1 MMSLR
6 PERASVARCLAGAAL
21 LWGLA
26 ASCAAHAANVLQSL
40 NASSQSG
47 QVVVDLKFAEPLSAP
62 PAGFTID
69 RPATVVLDF
78 PGVSSDLGMHALKSS
93 EGNLRSADVV
103 QAQGRSR
110 VVLNLRESTTYTTSI
125 HGNELRVTMAAPPNG
140 LANSSASTTPVSAPV
155 HFAQSLNSQQLALR
169 TVEFH
174 RAGDGSGRIVVGLPN
189 NQVGVDI
196 RQQGQNIVVDFLNT
210 TLPADLRRR
219 MEVGDFATPVKSVT
233 TFQMGDNVR
242 MVVQPTGAYQQSAYQ
257 ADNQFVLEVHPEVP
271 KPNQLVA
278 GNGPGYHGQ
287 KLSLNFQ
294 NIDVRSLLQ
303 VFADFTGLN
312 VVVSDSVTGNLTLRL
327 KDVPWDQALHIILQ
341 AKGLGERKDGNVL
354 WIAPRQEII
363 ARERS
368 ELEAAK
374 SVQAL
379 EPLKTE
385 TFQLNYQ
392 KAASVVA
399 LLTGATSGVQQ
410 ASPNTVPVPYPVLSN
425 AASVSNTSRILS
437 PRGTVIADPR
447 TNQIF
452 VTDVPS
458 KLTEIAN
465 FIHKIDKPVRQVLI
479 EARVVEATD
488 QFGRSLGAKLGYTDA
503 AAAQGGVPGLNLVG
517 GTNVTLG
524 GNYLGVAN
532 QTNQPGSSGATLT
545 DSQFVNL
552 PATTIANAVL
562 AGANPGTLAISL
574 FNAGAN
580 RFINLELSAL
590 EADGKGKVISAPR
603 VITADM
609 QEAHIEQGTEIPYQ
623 QATSS
628 GATAVSFAKAVLS
641 LDVTPQITPDGNII
655 MNVAVHKDSVGQNTN
670 NGPAINT
677 NTVTTQVQVENGGTV
692 VLGGI
697 YSSTETEQTDKVPLL
712 GDIPV
717 LGYLFKTNSKSLQKD
732 ELMVFL
738 TPRIVTG
745 ADLTR

>member
-26 ASCAAHAANVLQSL
+26 GAGVAHAANVLQKVS
-40 NASSQSG
+40 ATSQGG
-47 QVVVDLKFAEPLSAP
+47 QVVVDLNFAQPLSAP

-78 PGVSSDLGMHALKSS
+78 PGVSSDLGMHALQTT

-110 VVLNLRESTTYTTSI
+110 VVLNLRENTTYSTRI
-125 HGNELRVTMAAPPNG
+125 QGHDLLVTLHAPATA
-140 LANSSASTTPVSAPV
+140 LANSSASPTPVGETV
-155 HFAQSLNSQQLALR
+155 HFAKPLNTQQLALR
-169 TVEFH
+169 SVNFH
-174 RAGDGSGRIVVGLPN
+174 RSSDGSGRIVVDLPN

-196 RQQGQNIVVDFLNT
+196 HQQGQNIVVDFLNT

-219 MEVGDFATPVKSVT
+219 MQVEDFATPVKSIT
-233 TFQMGDNVR
+233 TFQMGNDVR
-242 MVVQPTGAYQQSAYQ
+242 MVVQPTGSYQQSAYQ
-257 ADNQFVLEVHPEVP
+257 ADDKFVLEVHPEHP
-271 KPNQLVA
+271 NPNQLVP
-278 GNGPGYHGQ
+278 GSGPGYHGQ

-312 VVVSDSVTGNLTLRL
+312 VVVSDSVHGNLTLRL

-341 AKGLGERKDGNVL
+341 AKGLGESKEGNVL

-363 ARERS
+363 AREHT

-374 SVQAL
+374 SRQQL
-379 EPLKTE
+379 EPVKTE
-385 TFQLNYQ
+385 VFQLNYQ
-392 KAASVVA
+392 RAAAVVA

-410 ASPNTVPVPYPVLSN
+410 GAPGTAPVPYPVLSN
-425 AASVSNTSRILS
+425 ATTTSNTSRILS

-452 VTDVPS
+452 VTDIPS
-458 KLTEIAN
+458 KLREIAK
-465 FIHKIDKPVRQVLI
+465 FIHEIDKPVRQVLI

-488 QFGRSLGAKLGYTDA
+488 QFGRSLGAKLGYWNNN
-503 AAAQGGVPGLNLVG
+503 VPGV
-517 GTNVTLG
+517 GTNPGLAAG
-524 GNYLGVAN
+524 GDYLGVA
-532 QTNQPGSSGATLT
+532 QGTGQSLATGATLT

-552 PATTIANAVL
+552 PATTIANTVL
-562 AGANPGTLAISL
+562 AGVNPGTLAISL

-609 QEAHIEQGTEIPYQ
+609 QPAHIEQGTEIPYQ

-628 GATAVSFAKAVLS
+628 GATAVQFAKAVLS

-655 MNVAVHKDSVGQNTN
+655 MNVQVHKDSVGQNTN

-677 NTVTTQVQVENGGTV
+677 NTVSTQVQVQNGGTV

-697 YSSTETEQTDKVPLL
+697 YTSTETQQTDKVPLL

-732 ELMVFL
+732 ELMIFL
-738 TPRIVTG
+738 TPRIVSN
-745 ADLTR
+745 ADLNH